1 MNVFLPPVYSIQELT
16 PTNNL
21 IRQIGVPAT
30 PREGQL
36 ANYTGDRVRGHILV
50 SHGLPEL
57 LIVPA
62 RTRIAPGNH
71 QHVLAAD
78 LDPEAQMQDLAAATW
93 LRHPRLQAR
102 NATPRDQVIAQIAS
116 SWVSAFSYREE
127 DLDRGIAGL
136 RKPQLGALH
145 AIHMHW
151 TVANRTATIVM
162 PTGTGKTDTMLS
174 IMVTRPCERLF
185 VVVPTDALRTQLT
198 DKFLTLGVLKEAG
211 SYVPTENERRNNFQ
225 QALLSESAERPLVC
239 SLEHIP
245 QTVEEVD
252 DLAQRAQV
260 IVTTS
265 SIAGQCSAEFR
276 SVLLIAFRI
285 YSSTKPIT

>member
-21 IRQIGVPAT
+21 IRQISMPAAR
-30 PREGQL
+30 REGQL

-50 SHGLPEL
+50 SDGLPEL
-57 LIVPA
+57 LIVPV

-71 QHVLAAD
+71 QHVIAAD
-78 LDPEAQMQDLAAATW
+78 IEPTAQTQDLTAAIW
-93 LRHPRLQAR
+93 LRHPHLHAR
-102 NATPRDQVIAQIAS
+102 NGTPRDRVIAQVAS

-151 TVANRTATIVM
+151 TVTNRTATIVM

-174 IMVTRPCERLF
+174 ILVTRPCDRLL

-198 DKFLTLGVLKEAG
+198 DKFLTLGVLKQAG
-211 SYVPTENERRNNFQ
+211 SYVPTEVERRNNFKRHC
-225 QALLSESAERPLVC
+225 SASPLKDPWFAAWNTFRRPLRKSMISC
-239 SLEHIP
+239 SGH
-245 QTVEEVD
+245 
-252 DLAQRAQV
+252 R
-260 IVTTS
+260 
-265 SIAGQCSAEFR
+265 
-276 SVLLIAFRI
+276 
-285 YSSTKPIT
+285 

>member
-1 MNVFLPPVYSIQELT
+1 M
-16 PTNNL
+16 
-21 IRQIGVPAT
+21 
-30 PREGQL
+30 
-36 ANYTGDRVRGHILV
+36 
-50 SHGLPEL
+50 
-57 LIVPA
+57 
-62 RTRIAPGNH
+62 
-71 QHVLAAD
+71 
-78 LDPEAQMQDLAAATW
+78 
-93 LRHPRLQAR
+93 
-102 NATPRDQVIAQIAS
+102 
-116 SWVSAFSYREE
+116 SAFSYREE
-127 DLDRGIAGL
+127 DLDQGIAGL

-145 AIHMHW
+145 AIHTHW

-252 DLAQRAQV
+252 DLAPRAQV

-265 SIAGQCSAEFR
+265 SIAGQCSAEFQER
-276 SVLLIAFRI
+276 LADRIPYLFIEEAHHVEAPTWRGFKERFHDQHVVQFTATPFREDDQPLDGDIVYKYPLLKAQREGYFRPIRFESVLSFDPTRADESIVAKAIERLREDFTLDT
-285 YSSTKPIT
+285 S